1 MMFSLSSAPTAIV
14 LLAQSSVLP
23 GYIAPVFMILLVA
36 GAVGALVATILGF
49 RRAPAFGAATRWFA
63 LAALCLL
70 LYHVQVLILL
80 VISVIGATRN
90 DFSLAFSFVS
100 FFNLFIVLATICA
113 VMGFVR
119 LTDSR

>member
-1 MMFSLSSAPTAIV
+1 MCSLLSAPAVVV
-14 LLAQSSVLP
+14 LLAQSSPIP
-23 GYIAPVFMILLVA
+23 GYLAPVFMILLAA
-36 GAVGALVATILGF
+36 GAVGALIATVLGF
-49 RRAPAFGAATRWFA
+49 RRAQAFGAATWWFA

-80 VISVIGATRN
+80 VISVAGATRN

-100 FFNLFIVLATICA
+100 FFNLFIALAAVCA
-113 VMGFVR
+113 IMGFVR